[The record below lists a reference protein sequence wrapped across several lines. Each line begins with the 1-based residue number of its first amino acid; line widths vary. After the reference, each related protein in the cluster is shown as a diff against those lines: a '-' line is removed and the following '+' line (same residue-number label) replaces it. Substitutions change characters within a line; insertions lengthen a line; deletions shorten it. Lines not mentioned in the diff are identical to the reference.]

1 MVTAVEAGPVRTD
14 WAGRSMKRN
23 PTRLADYAEVV
34 GARAQLIA
42 DMDGKQPGDPARA
55 AAAIV
60 ALAECADPP
69 RQLLL
74 GRGVLAAYRQKL
86 AEVSASLDAWE
97 RVTLGADFPAD

>member
-1 MVTAVEAGPVRTD
+1 
-14 WAGRSMKRN
+14 MKWN
-23 PTRLADYAEVV
+23 PTKLADYAEIV

-60 ALAECADPP
+60 ALAECANPP

-74 GRGVLAAYRQKL
+74 GRGVLAAYRAKL
-86 AEVSASLDAWE
+86 AEVSASLDDWE
-97 RVTLGADFPAD
+97 EVTQGADFPSG

>member
-1 MVTAVEAGPVRTD
+1 MRRT
-14 WAGRSMKRN
+14 
-23 PTRLADYAEVV
+23 PTRLADYAEV

-42 DMDGKQPGDPARA
+42 EMDGKQPGDPRRA

-60 ALAECADPP
+60 DLAECPDPP

-86 AEVSASLDAWE
+86 AEVGAMLDAWE
-97 RVTLGADFPAD
+97 DVTLAADFPEQAR